1 MGKSSG
7 SRQIEIDQDPAFERR
22 MAIAQRV
29 SWAIMCLLSSG
40 SCWVWQA
47 QAPLVGPRQPSQ
59 PGRKLRVEYDRFWR
73 HTRSSRLTFHFQP
86 ASPADGFAR
95 LWVDRDYLTHF
106 ILERI
111 VPEPA

>member
-1 MGKSSG
+1 VSPVVGVVLGLAGSG
-7 SRQIEIDQDPAFERR
+7 
-22 MAIAQRV
+22 
-29 SWAIMCLLSSG
+29 
-40 SCWVWQA
+40 
-47 QAPLVGPRQPSQ
+47 PLGRTAAASH
-59 PGRKLRVEYDRFWR
+59 GRKLRVEYDRFWR